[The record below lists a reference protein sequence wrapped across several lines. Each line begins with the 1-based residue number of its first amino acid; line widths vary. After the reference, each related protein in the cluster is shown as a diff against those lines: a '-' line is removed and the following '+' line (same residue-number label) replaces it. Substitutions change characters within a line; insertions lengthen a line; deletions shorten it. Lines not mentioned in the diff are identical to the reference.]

1 MADEFAHSAQQVR
14 DAGAARADRDASAV
28 PAKGDARRVRAD
40 AHRNQ
45 ERLLEVA
52 RRAFSAAGDR
62 VTLDGIAREAG
73 VGIGTLY
80 RHFPTREALVEAVHR
95 AGVTRLCDSA
105 GELLATLEPDAAL
118 RTWMDRFADY
128 IAAKREMAD
137 ALRAVVASGAITSS
151 QIRGQMSGAVRLM
164 LDAGAA
170 AGTLRDDVPAV
181 DVVASLVG
189 TFLACG
195 QPDQRDQANRM
206 LDLLMD
212 ALRRRGS

>member
-1 MADEFAHSAQQVR
+1 MAD
-14 DAGAARADRDASAV
+14 DDT
-28 PAKGDARRVRAD
+28 KRVRAD
-40 AHRNQ
+40 ALRNRL
-45 ERLLEVA
+45 RLLEAA
-52 RRAFSAAGDR
+52 RGSFSGGDR
-62 VTLDGIAREAG
+62 VTLEGIARDAG

-95 AGVTRLCDSA
+95 AEVTRLCDSA
-105 GELLATLEPDAAL
+105 SELLATQEPDAAL

-137 ALRAVVASGAITSS
+137 ALRAVIASGAITRS
-151 QIRGQMSGAVRLM
+151 QTRRQMSAAVQLM

-170 AGTLRDDVPAV
+170 AGTLRDDVRAE

-195 QPDQRDQANRM
+195 QPDQRDQARRM

-212 ALRRRGS
+212 ALRRHG